1 MRTKYE
7 TIKPKKMKLDKTETF
22 FITKIY
28 TWTVRMNH
36 RYLSNNHSAK

>member
-22 FITKIY
+22 LLLKY
-28 TWTVRMNH
+28 TH
-36 RYLSNNHSAK
+36 EQSE